1 MSEQRPETVRLFS
14 FFRKLTE
21 GEEVSID
28 EVHEATNDIYT
39 MSGINNIS
47 QFGAQMEGFK
57 EAVLARL
64 ETLSAGIASFTE
76 STNAKMDALNEST
89 NTKIDALNES
99 TNTKM
104 DALNEST
111 NTKIDA
117 LTESANAKL
126 DAQNSKYNILLWMIG
141 LFGGSISLILAYAT
155 FFAEQ

>member
-1 MSEQRPETVRLFS
+1 MSV
-14 FFRKLTE
+14 
-21 GEEVSID
+21 D

-64 ETLSAGIASFTE
+64 EALSSEIASFTE

-89 NTKIDALNES
+89 NTK
-99 TNTKM
+99 M
-104 DALNEST
+104 
-111 NTKIDA
+111 DA
-117 LTESANAKL
+117 LTESTNVKL

>member
-64 ETLSAGIASFTE
+64 ESTNIKIDALTE
-76 STNAKMDALNEST
+76 STNI
-89 NTKIDALNES
+89 KIDALTES

-111 NTKIDA
+111 
-117 LTESANAKL
+117 NAKL

-141 LFGGSISLILAYAT
+141 LFGGLISLILTYAT
-155 FFAEQ
+155 FFAE

>member
-1 MSEQRPETVRLFS
+1 M
-14 FFRKLTE
+14 
-21 GEEVSID
+21 SID

-64 ETLSAGIASFTE
+64 ESTNTKIDALTE

-89 NTKIDALNES
+89 
-99 TNTKM
+99 
-104 DALNEST
+104 
-111 NTKIDA
+111 
-117 LTESANAKL
+117 NAKL

>member
-1 MSEQRPETVRLFS
+1 MRLKSS
-14 FFRKLTE
+14 FQQTLLSKEHVGTTTGNGTSLLFCRKLTE
-21 GEEVSID
+21 EEEVSID

-39 MSGINNIS
+39 MPGINNIS

-64 ETLSAGIASFTE
+64 ESTNTKIDALTE

-89 NTKIDALNES
+89 
-99 TNTKM
+99 
-104 DALNEST
+104 
-111 NTKIDA
+111 
-117 LTESANAKL
+117 NAKL

>member
-1 MSEQRPETVRLFS
+1 M
-14 FFRKLTE
+14 
-21 GEEVSID
+21 SID

-64 ETLSAGIASFTE
+64 E
-76 STNAKMDALNEST
+76 STNIKIDALTEST
-89 NTKIDALNES
+89 NTKIDALTES

-111 NTKIDA
+111 
-117 LTESANAKL
+117 NAKL

-141 LFGGSISLILAYAT
+141 LFGGLISLILTYAT